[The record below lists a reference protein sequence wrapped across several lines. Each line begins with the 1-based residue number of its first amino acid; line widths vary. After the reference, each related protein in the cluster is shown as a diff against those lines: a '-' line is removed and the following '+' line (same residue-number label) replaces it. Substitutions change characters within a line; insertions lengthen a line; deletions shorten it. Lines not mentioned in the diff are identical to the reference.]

1 MLDSFL
7 VVLGSVI
14 SLFLMMSVG
23 FFFAR
28 KKLLSQESISQISR
42 LLLYVVTPCIMVDL
56 FQTGRTAETDRQML
70 TAGAALAATYGL
82 YMLLD
87 LLLFRKQPP
96 RDRGVLRFASMYG
109 NKGFM
114 GLPLIQAS
122 LGDEAAMV
130 AALALGVFNVVSW
143 THGYAV
149 IGGREKL
156 SLRKAALNPATIG
169 FAVAILLYLTGWRLP
184 GPVSAA
190 VGYLGS
196 LNTPLAMIIIGGQMA
211 GADLLSVFRDK
222 RGYLVSF
229 FKLAAMPLV
238 TMLALLPFRLDET
251 TYMALVILS
260 GCPSAGVTALF
271 SQMLDRD
278 TALAARLVTFSTL
291 ICIVTLPLAAL
302 AAELMVS

>member
-28 KKLLSQESISQISR
+28 KKMLSQESISQLSR

-87 LLLFRKQPP
+87 FLLFRRQPP

-149 IGGREKL
+149 IGGREEL
-156 SLRKAALNPATIG
+156 SLKKAALNPATIG
-169 FAVAILLYLTGWRLP
+169 FAAAILLYLTGWRLP

-222 RGYLVSF
+222 RGYMVSF
-229 FKLAAMPLV
+229 FKLVAMPLV
-238 TMLALLPFRLDET
+238 TMLALLPFRLDAT

-291 ICIVTLPLAAL
+291 VCIVTLPLAAL
-302 AAELMVS
+302 AAELLVS